1 MEKESECKE
10 WGYMIGVFTYLIVGL
25 LYTTIR
31 LYPSICEVAYKNVD
45 DAVWLIA
52 TFVIS
57 IAVILFLILFW
68 IILFALDIAK
78 LFYKRGGKLHE

>member
-1 MEKESECKE
+1 ML
-10 WGYMIGVFTYLIVGL
+10 WLLAYLIVGL

-52 TFVIS
+52 TIVIS
-57 IAVILFLILFW
+57 IVAIFFLIPFW
-68 IILFALDIAK
+68 IILLALDIAK
-78 LFYKRGGKLHE
+78 LFYKQRGKLHE